1 MTQTHSPRLFVI
13 APAGLEASAAAACLH
28 AAATAGDIACLLLQA
43 DARGHVDPGL
53 ARALTRA
60 AHEHDIATLIAND
73 AALARAV
80 GADGVHVTT
89 GPAAL
94 RAARAALPGDAI
106 VGAEAGGGRHLAM
119 TLGEAGADY
128 LAIDPARHA
137 KGEPLLSW
145 CAEMLVLPVVAFAPA
160 PPEALP
166 ALIRAGAD
174 FVCPAPAMWDGPEA
188 ARRVIAAS
196 MAAMT
201 TEAAE

>member
-13 APAGLEASAAAACLH
+13 APAGQEASAAACLH
-28 AAATAGDIACLLLQA
+28 AAAAAGDIACLLLKA
-43 DARGHVDPGL
+43 DAQGRVDPHL
-53 ARALTRA
+53 ARELTRA
-60 AHEHDIATLIAND
+60 AHDHDIAALIEND
-73 AALARAV
+73 AALAREV

-94 RAARAALPGDAI
+94 RAARATLPDGAI
-106 VGAEAGGGRHLAM
+106 VGAEVNGGRHLAM

-128 LAIDPARHA
+128 LAIDPARRA

-145 CAEMLVLPVVAFAPA
+145 CAEMLVLPLVAFIPA
-160 PPEALP
+160 PPEDLP

-174 FVCPAPAMWDGPEA
+174 FVCPALAMWDDPETA
-188 ARRVIAAS
+188 GQVIAAG
-196 MAAMT
+196 MEAMT